1 MTGNNEATPI
11 IVGGL
16 VADFCFHK
24 DVDLNKTRFPH
35 YATSVS
41 YTHLDVYKR
50 QMLDMPLSHLKIC
63 WIHTLALP

>member
-24 DVDLNKTRFPH
+24 DVDLNKTRFPN
-35 YATSVS
+35 YAT
-41 YTHLDVYKR
+41 L
-50 QMLDMPLSHLKIC
+50 QNIWKI
-63 WIHTLALP
+63 HFLYYVLLQFLE